1 MAHQTM
7 KKVVALLNLSPLIW
21 SAVLQMEVYK
31 LQSIFVG
38 FMITFNDRDETV
50 YLYSAQ
56 DGALYVL

>member
-50 YLYSAQ
+50 YLDSAQ